1 VAGGEGV
8 EGSRGG
14 ALDGRE
20 ERLEALVGLGA
31 IAGAVPQAWW
41 LKEAFRASRSRSNGS
56 ASRVLR
62 DPRHRCAPTADGPA
76 TFPTRSSARGREALD
91 WLIR

>member
-31 IAGAVPQAWW
+31 IAGAVPLIAEAW
-41 LKEAFRASRSRSNGS
+41 
-56 ASRVLR
+56 
-62 DPRHRCAPTADGPA
+62 
-76 TFPTRSSARGREALD
+76 
-91 WLIR
+91 